1 VSGAIVVSRAGAAIV
16 ALTCGLADGAVTRL
30 AAVFGAGACVRAVGQ
45 YAFDGLALE
54 QCGALLVSM
63 HADQRFLAA
72 RRDRLDTFVRR
83 GGTVVANGHVAY
95 PFLSG
100 LAPFQPIENYRLAD
114 LAVNR
119 ERPHPIWEGVDPQD
133 LTFRRGVAGFYG
145 RGWHQ
150 PPEGA
155 AVHSSLGRRRLP
167 LDFTYR
173 LGQGRV
179 LFHGGNDIWQFSSE
193 GDSTRRIVPQLVGW
207 LLSAEPTA

>member
-1 VSGAIVVSRAGAAIV
+1 MRCAPGFHARRPALPSPPGAIVSTPSSVAA
-16 ALTCGLADGAVTRL
+16 APWLPTVTL
-30 AAVFGAGACVRAVGQ
+30 PI
-45 YAFDGLALE
+45 
-54 QCGALLVSM
+54 
-63 HADQRFLAA
+63 
-72 RRDRLDTFVRR
+72 
-83 GGTVVANGHVAY
+83 
-95 PFLSG
+95 PFCPA

-173 LGQGRV
+173 LGRGRV

>member
-1 VSGAIVVSRAGAAIV
+1 VSGAIVASRAGAAIV

-30 AAVFGAGACVRAVGQ
+30 GAASGTTRVHSVGQ

-54 QCGALLVSM
+54 QCGALLISM

-72 RRDRLDTFVRR
+72 RRDRLDEFVRH

-119 ERPHPIWEGVDPQD
+119 ERPHPIWEGVASED

-155 AVHSSLGRRRLP
+155 SVHNSLGPHRRP
-167 LDFTYR
+167 LDFIYR

-179 LFHGGNDIWQFSSE
+179 LFHGGNDIWQFAS
-193 GDSTRRIVPQLVGW
+193 GDDSTRRIVPQLLCW
-207 LLSAEPTA
+207 LLAAETMA

>member
-1 VSGAIVVSRAGAAIV
+1 MASQGMAGGGIV
-16 ALTCGLADGAVTRL
+16 ALTCGLADGGMARL
-30 AAVFGAGACVRAVGQ
+30 AAASGVGARVQPVGQ
-45 YAFDGLALE
+45 YGLDEVVLE
-54 QCGALLVSM
+54 RYDALLISM

-72 RRDRLDTFVRR
+72 RCGRLDDFVRR
-83 GGTVVANGHVAY
+83 GGTVVANGHVAH

-100 LAPFQPIENYRLAD
+100 LTSFQPIENYRLAD

-119 ERPHPIWEGVDPQD
+119 ETPHPVWDGVVPQD

-155 AVHSSLGRRRLP
+155 AVHSSLGPRRLP
-167 LDFTYR
+167 VDFTYR

-179 LFHGGNDIWQFSSE
+179 LFHGGNDIWQSASE
-193 GDSTRRIVPQLVGW
+193 GDSTHRIVPQLLQW
-207 LLSAEPTA
+207 LLSPEAEP